1 MNKNS
6 TKIILA
12 VVLLAAAAVAFM
24 WNMGMFSSPPQGAPE
39 QPEPAAVD
47 GAVPSSGEKLQE
59 RAD

>member
-12 VVLLAAAAVAFM
+12 VVLLAAAAAAFM

-39 QPEPAAVD
+39 QPDAAPVD
-47 GAVPSSGEKLQE
+47 GAPASGGEKLPQ
-59 RAD
+59 RLD

>member
-39 QPEPAAVD
+39 QTEEAPVEGAA
-47 GAVPSSGEKLQE
+47 PSGGGKLPE